1 MGLFD
6 FLKPKKGKG
15 FDNWRAES
23 DMDKFTGIELSDVE
37 SYVSRIDDL
46 IYEFV
51 IFTPPEPVDGCD
63 MLMICKEDG
72 FRVEISVKGDH
83 SMNKVYAKTG
93 LSAAEAVAI
102 VADMAD
108 KGVIPKVEEMKNL
121 GTSGD
126 PKKTW
131 LERKLHLHNVQ

>member
-108 KGVIPKVEEMKNL
+108 KGVIPNVEEMKNL